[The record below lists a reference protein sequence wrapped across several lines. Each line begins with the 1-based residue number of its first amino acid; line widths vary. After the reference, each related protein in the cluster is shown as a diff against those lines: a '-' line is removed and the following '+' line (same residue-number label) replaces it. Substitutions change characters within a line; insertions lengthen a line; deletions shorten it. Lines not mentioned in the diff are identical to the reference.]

1 MDIGAELALQVFST
15 AKKVPMEQ
23 KEPRLFDEAQSI
35 LYKEPLPYTWQDFI
49 NNTLNLKTKA
59 KLNYHVIVC
68 FVLFLY
74 FFFFRKCRKAI
85 LGCLSLTTWVRRS
98 YFKAYPTFFQL
109 VIPEIGI
116 ILHKK
121 CARAMFLHELKSM
134 RKRTNARNK
143 QVSFMIGIINS
154 E

>member
-35 LYKEPLPYTWQDFI
+35 LYKGPLPYTWQDFL

-59 KLNYHVIVC
+59 ELNYHVIVC

-74 FFFFRKCRKAI
+74 FFFSSENVAKQFWGVYLLLPEFVGRTLK
-85 LGCLSLTTWVRRS
+85 LTQPFS
-98 YFKAYPTFFQL
+98 
-109 VIPEIGI
+109 
-116 ILHKK
+116 
-121 CARAMFLHELKSM
+121 S
-134 RKRTNARNK
+134 
-143 QVSFMIGIINS
+143 S
-154 E
+154 